1 MPLGCR
7 LHYFLKRRPALSEA
21 NATKDL
27 LLYYW
32 IVFNTI
38 LTEEALLKKI
48 IADPDSFAE
57 VFKLY
62 YKPIFGYILRRTADF
77 DSTADLA
84 ADTFLKAFLHIRKI
98 KL

>member
-1 MPLGCR
+1 MPVTLFFKARG
-7 LHYFLKRRPALSEA
+7 PALSEA

-32 IVFNTI
+32 IVFITI

-57 VFKLY
+57 VFNLY